1 MVTIMQFHFMFHI
14 IQYYTYIPIIFI
26 TVSILILLDGK
37 ITTVFLVKQVNIF
50 HDSMIY
56 PNIMEHIKRE

>member
-1 MVTIMQFHFMFHI
+1 MQFHFMFHI
-14 IQYYTYIPIIFI
+14 IYIPIIFI

-56 PNIMEHIKRE
+56 PNIMEHIKWE